1 MNYIGLIFLLITFY
15 FFLNKLSIFKIIK
28 SYSKLYKN
36 IFKLIFDINYLKK
49 SKDKLFLLYAKKL
62 LVLSL
67 KIFIFIVL
75 ILISIFIINYFIKGF
90 YSYLLTLRGI
100 LDLFIVGII
109 FKLILRYAKL

>member
-15 FFLNKLSIFKIIK
+15 FFFNKLGIFEIIK
-28 SYSKLYKN
+28 SYFKLYKN
-36 IFKLIFDINYLKK
+36 IFKLIFDINYFKK

-67 KIFIFIVL
+67 KILNFIAL
-75 ILISIFIINYFIKGF
+75 ILISIFIINYFVYGF
-90 YSYLLTLRGI
+90 YPYLLTPKGI
-100 LDLFIVGII
+100 LDLFFVGIT